1 MPTVEH
7 HHRLLRTKSGPRGHS
22 RAPKLRHCV
31 GPSRGDLY
39 AAWVTKYLLQYVQQP
54 EGVMP
59 PTNPKRA
66 DSNHTLPCVDLQLSS
81 SLSTLPRMPTG
92 LTLSISFMSLPVKPC
107 YIWHL
112 AYARTSKVTSLDVDI
127 IFTSNVNAKTLGLGL
142 LS

>member
-1 MPTVEH
+1 MP
-7 HHRLLRTKSGPRGHS
+7 L
-22 RAPKLRHCV
+22 
-31 GPSRGDLY
+31 
-39 AAWVTKYLLQYVQQP
+39 
-54 EGVMP
+54 
-59 PTNPKRA
+59 
-66 DSNHTLPCVDLQLSS
+66 DLQLSS

-127 IFTSNVNAKTLGLGL
+127 IFTSNVIDNAKTLGLGL